1 MIPVASICRA
11 TVFTM
16 LIVATPVLAGPGADG
31 IELSVNPAVAP
42 GELALSW
49 SGGQQPYLVHRS
61 SDPAAVVAAGTRV
74 SATAAT
80 DIDLP
85 AGAANLEFFLVV
97 NVNAAS
103 NVASTSDC
111 LTSGTGAQS
120 AVVVELQDTL
130 GNPLPG
136 ATVIVTTDQGTLG
149 PVTDFDGIYQA
160 ILTAP
165 AATTPPA
172 TIEVTADGVP
182 LAVGITV
189 DFDDP
194 LSATGGGA
202 GGCPADGNLRVRVVD
217 EAGAPLDGARV
228 MVGVVEASDG
238 SNTGLTDSSG
248 YVEFADFGPSL
259 DGPLTV
265 TAADDDRRYVTFV
278 DVDAADVVLPLS
290 EVDPLVQGE
299 VFTGDVTNVPAPNND
314 PIELAVMLPDVTL
327 DAVLSFSA
335 SDLLS
340 DSECYDAGGLAGAAP
355 TPGNIYIPAQCA
367 LSILFCLQSLPEHEY
382 TSGSVAFGDRRLLA
396 LRGDVPLASLTSG
409 DFNAVLSTF
418 SLNGIGVVAT
428 PASNPGPTTLNLP
441 VTQAVTP
448 NLDCTIDNAP
458 SNSDVFCIAA
468 GDWDSATATELVP
481 GEGRLFVTGFELG
494 DATAA
499 TGPFT
504 ISGVTT
510 VDDTGDFAG
519 IDYLGGAIAQYN
531 DPLKPGIPL
540 GTADGSSA
548 ILERSGVAFDGAGG
562 SVTFS
567 DFFPIRTLSRAARD
581 FGLSALPGTPHPAPH
596 LTRVSLD
603 RIVTETYTA
612 CILDDSTRTR
622 RSTYWEVYLSG
633 ASVAWTL
640 PTPPPGWPR
649 QAAGGDLAGLIDP
662 LATPEDDRLV
672 QVAATLH
679 LGTLPGFDYD
689 RLSLDDIRTHVTH
702 VTRNTMDY

>member
-1 MIPVASICRA
+1 MISVLSICRP
-11 TVFTM
+11 TIFVLLF
-16 LIVATPVLAGPGADG
+16 VAVPVLAGPGADG
-31 IELSVNPAVAP
+31 IELTVDPAVAP

-61 SDPAAVVAAGTRV
+61 SDPTAVIAAGTRV
-74 SATAAT
+74 SATTAT
-80 DIDLP
+80 NVDLP
-85 AGAANLEFFLVV
+85 AGAPDLEFFLVV

-120 AVVVELQDTL
+120 EVVVELQDTL

-136 ATVIVTTDQGTLG
+136 ATVIVTTDQGSLG
-149 PVTDFDGIYQA
+149 PVTDSNGTYRA
-160 ILTAP
+160 VLTAP
-165 AATTPPA
+165 AVTTAPA
-172 TIEVTADGVP
+172 TIGVTSDGVP
-182 LAVGITV
+182 LTAVV
-189 DFDDP
+189 AVEFDDP
-194 LSATGGGA
+194 LTATGGGA

-217 EAGAPLDGARV
+217 ESGAPLDGARV
-228 MVGVVEASDG
+228 MVGVAEAPGG
-238 SNTGLTDSSG
+238 SNTGLTDSDG
-248 YVEFADFGPSL
+248 YFEFVDVGVDL

-278 DVDAADVVLPLS
+278 EVDASDVVIPLP
-290 EVDPLVQGE
+290 EVDPLIQGE

-335 SDLLS
+335 NDLLS
-340 DSECYDAGGLAGAAP
+340 DSECYDAGGVAGASP
-355 TPGNIYIPAQCA
+355 VPGNIYIPGQCA

-382 TSGSVAFGDRRLLA
+382 TSGAVNFGDRRLLA
-396 LRGDVPLASLTSG
+396 LRGDVPLSSLTSG
-409 DFNAVLSTF
+409 DFNSVLSTF
-418 SLNGIGVVAT
+418 SLNGIGVVPI
-428 PASNPGPTTLNLP
+428 PASNPGPTPLNLP

-458 SNSDVFCIAA
+458 TNSDVFCVAA

-494 DATAA
+494 DAALT

-510 VDDTGDFAG
+510 VNDTGDFAG

-540 GTADGSSA
+540 GTVDGSSA

-622 RSTYWEVYLSG
+622 RTTLWEIYLPGS
-633 ASVAWTL
+633 SVAWQL
-640 PTPPPGWPR
+640 PTPPAGWPR
-649 QAAGGDLAGLIDP
+649 QGAGGDLAGLIDP
-662 LATPEDDRLV
+662 AATPEDDLLV

-679 LGTLPGFDYD
+679 LGTLPAFDYD
-689 RLSLDDIRTHVTH
+689 RLSLEDIETHLTH
-702 VTRNTMDY
+702 VTRNTVDY